1 MLSRST
7 WSGHGSAHNDP
18 AREQQK
24 GIGPLPAGDYDL
36 GPLQAHHGH
45 LGPDVMALTARPGTQ
60 TYGRGDFFWHGDH
73 PNDTDWSASDGCMI
87 SDHARPHRR
96 QSGNGP
102 RGPRDLSTVPVC
114 APAPPQPA
122 CRATYL

>member
-1 MLSRST
+1 MIFFDRRSGTVTLSSGKVLSRST

-87 SDHARPHRR
+87 SDHAVRIAANQETDRVVR
-96 QSGNGP
+96 
-102 RGPRDLSTVPVC
+102 VI
-114 APAPPQPA
+114 
-122 CRATYL
+122 